1 MRNLE
6 MYFTPAMALAVHA
19 WPVGVEQELRA
30 ASNKVNHVKVGP
42 DRLLAGSKAATA
54 STEGAAA

>member
-1 MRNLE
+1 MC
-6 MYFTPAMALAVHA
+6 FTPAMALAVHM

-30 ASNKVNHVKVGP
+30 ASDVNQVEVGP
-42 DRLLAGSKAATA
+42 DRLLSGSKDAAT